1 MPNWV
6 RGVEAGSKIR
16 TKINQK
22 TRSTWEGIVVSIFG
36 GFWWILGDK
45 LGGKNRAKRLQKWH
59 RKIDRIAAESAAD
72 GRRTKSKNGCS
83 KRGNIGQKNMKTFF
97 LTQQKH
103 RFLYTKQAF

>member
-36 GFWWILGDK
+36 GFWWIF
-45 LGGKNRAKRLQKWH
+45 GGLHVDIGVFSVDTSVSVSDMSEYSLELSVVVVSHFVSFEVIFGFFFVRL
-59 RKIDRIAAESAAD
+59 
-72 GRRTKSKNGCS
+72 
-83 KRGNIGQKNMKTFF
+83 
-97 LTQQKH
+97 
-103 RFLYTKQAF
+103 RFRFDFK